1 MSRKGKTHEITD
13 ILDSAYT
20 ETDYSHGNGYYDE
33 IRDYQ
38 RPRNT
43 IPNHNT
49 NNVGV
54 LHSLA
59 QASSNTKPEK
69 NMFLKYSQND
79 TTNGTGAN
87 TGTNTGT
94 STNTNTGTN
103 PKMLVDYDNFPSLG
117 GKPNTSK
124 LPSSLPTSN
133 QSKCLD
139 YKKVVTTP
147 SPIAVP
153 VPLPANQRGAPVQ
166 EQSSQNNYTTPNKLN
181 RYFMYNNIKDNS
193 EKSAR
198 LRMENEYSSDNDDDY

>member
-43 IPNHNT
+43 VPNHNT
-49 NNVGV
+49 NNVGI

-79 TTNGTGAN
+79 TINGTSNN
-87 TGTNTGT
+87 TNNISNNTNNT
-94 STNTNTGTN
+94 SSNTGTN
-103 PKMLVDYDNFPSLG
+103 PNMLVDYDNFPSLG

-139 YKKVVTTP
+139 YKKVVTAP
-147 SPIAVP
+147 SPIQVP
-153 VPLPANQRGAPVQ
+153 VIVNPRGASVQ
-166 EQSSQNNYTTPNKLN
+166 EQSLQNNYTTPNKLN

-198 LRMENEYSSDNDDDY
+198 LRMDNEYSSDNDDDY